1 VGKRTKIKKKKKHK
15 VKAARAVQGVLSV
28 RELKG
33 VRKDEKN
40 REKDPSLF
48 TVVASKRITK

>member
-1 VGKRTKIKKKKKHK
+1 MGKRTKIKKKKKHK